1 MAPRPA
7 AETVEIA
14 STGSGAWWRM
24 APEWPQ
30 KVKAISLAHS
40 RGERAPLKAERSA
53 ALARCRAARQMQ
65 SAAVCILIEQPAATL
80 LGLRA
85 KAQAAVAWYGNEPP
99 HGGPGESILWSMAE
113 DASRDFD
120 PAAGAASP

>member
-1 MAPRPA
+1 MALIQASAAFCA
-7 AETVEIA
+7 AEAEFRATHWAEDNQDNRPVD
-14 STGSGAWWRM
+14 
-24 APEWPQ
+24 
-30 KVKAISLAHS
+30 
-40 RGERAPLKAERSA
+40 RGA
-53 ALARCRAARQMQ
+53 ALARCRAARKVQA
-65 SAAVCILIEQPAATL
+65 AAVRVLIEQPAATL